1 MPRQIVVREPAEDIS
16 KCDHDGSSR
25 SQIGHELVEG
35 RLERGAGGLGQMQID
50 GRRCDVDVPE
60 QYLHNARLGTLLE
73 QPGYVAVVQSVG
85 IDWTLDVG
93 GADSQTECAPEC
105 VLANRPGAA
114 AIGREPARIA

>member
-35 RLERGAGGLGQMQID
+35 RLERGACGLGQMQID

-60 QYLHNARLGTLLE
+60 QYLHNARLGALLE
-73 QPGYVAVVQSVG
+73 QPGCVAVAQSVG
-85 IDWTLDVG
+85 IDWTLDAG
-93 GADSQTECAPEC
+93 GADGETERPPER
-105 VLANRPGAA
+105 VLANRRSAA
-114 AIGREPARIA
+114 AVWRT